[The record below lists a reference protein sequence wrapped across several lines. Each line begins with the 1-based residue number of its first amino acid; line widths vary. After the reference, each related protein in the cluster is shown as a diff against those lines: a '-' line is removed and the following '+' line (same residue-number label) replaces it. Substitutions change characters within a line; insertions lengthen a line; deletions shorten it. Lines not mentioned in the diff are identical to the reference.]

1 MTSTDNNNNVVDVVI
16 VGGGVVGCAVAQQI
30 RQRLPTLSVAL
41 VEAGPGPKLSS
52 SSSSTT
58 TTTTTKPTLPHPRSY
73 ALSPASLELLGL
85 WKEDNDVL
93 VDKSSS
99 LSHRR
104 TQERLGFYDSMQIW
118 EANQPASLIFDAH
131 TDLDHTAV
139 HSSFRSSPQPAY
151 LGAVVEDAVLQ
162 QHLWQQLVDEDNDD
176 KTNRFRDTN
185 RRCQIFTHTKVGN
198 VTFPA
203 SAQSGLVHVELQQ
216 QHQDHNDKNNVET
229 STQTLHGRLL
239 VAADGANSHIRKLAG
254 IPFLTL
260 SDYAGSR
267 ALTFTVQLAT
277 PHGGRAF
284 QRFGPHGILALLPTF
299 SSHHAIVVWST
310 TAETVQYWNNGTPD
324 DQTNDQSRDDA
335 LVDHLNE
342 LLQQGPQQ
350 LDSLFGSSSSSILSL
365 PQPLQNLAYG
375 LDKLVETVQY
385 GTAMIAQEGV
395 IGAAMTGGGGGPMTV
410 PTVSSSPSFAAP
422 PLIAKQSN
430 HRHQRTSAI
439 CSPKFSFPLS
449 CRYAQSYT
457 RPRLALCGDAAHT
470 MHPLAGQGL
479 NLGLQDVQALLHTM
493 ERAVQAGMDPAMFL
507 STDYE
512 PSRQMQVRVTLAGIH
527 SMEQIF
533 TQPAFTST
541 AAKHVKSLGMSLIQ
555 TMGPVRR
562 QLVQA
567 ACQGVVVP
575 NTTTTTPTPA
585 AIVSHPTPV

>member
-1 MTSTDNNNNVVDVVI
+1 VTNQQDNNNNVVDVVI

-41 VEAGPGPKLSS
+41 VEAGPGPNLLPSS
-52 SSSSTT
+52 TLSSTT
-58 TTTTTKPTLPHPRSY
+58 TTPTPPHPRSY

-85 WKEDNDVL
+85 LKNEDADAD
-93 VDKSSS
+93 VDKSY
-99 LSHRR
+99 SH
-104 TQERLGFYDSMQIW
+104 QQRLGFYDSMQIW

-131 TDLDHTAV
+131 TDLDHHH
-139 HSSFRSSPQPAY
+139 HSQAF

-162 QHLWQQLVDEDNDD
+162 QHLWQQLVE
-176 KTNRFRDTN
+176 KEETNRYSN
-185 RRCQIFTHTKVGN
+185 CQIYTHTKVRN
-198 VTFPA
+198 ITLPA

-216 QHQDHNDKNNVET
+216 QQQQCNNNNVDPH
-229 STQTLHGRLL
+229 TQTLQCRLL
-239 VAADGANSHIRKLAG
+239 VAADGANSHIRQLAG
-254 IPFLTL
+254 VPFLTV

-267 ALTFTVQLAT
+267 ALTFTVELAAS
-277 PHGGRAF
+277 HGGRAF

-310 TAETVQYWNNGTPD
+310 TAETVHYWNNGTPD
-324 DQTNDQSRDDA
+324 SNNDNRNHDDA

-375 LDKLVETVQY
+375 LDKLMETVQY

-395 IGAAMTGGGGGPMTV
+395 IGAAMTGGGGGGGPMAM
-410 PTVSSSPSFAAP
+410 PTLSSSPSFAAP
-422 PLIAKQSN
+422 PLIAKQSDQGGPSN
-430 HRHQRTSAI
+430 AGAI

-479 NLGLQDVQALLHTM
+479 NLGLQDVQSLLHTM

-527 SMEQIF
+527 SMEQLF
-533 TQPAFTST
+533 TQSAFTST

-555 TMGPVRR
+555 TMGPIRR

-575 NTTTTTPTPA
+575 TTATTTPA
-585 AIVSHPTPV
+585 AIVSSPTPVS